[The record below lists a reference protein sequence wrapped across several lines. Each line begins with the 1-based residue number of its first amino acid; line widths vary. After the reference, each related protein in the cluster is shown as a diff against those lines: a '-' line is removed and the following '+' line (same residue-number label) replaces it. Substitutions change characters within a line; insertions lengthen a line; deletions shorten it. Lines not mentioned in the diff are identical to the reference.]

1 MNLNEDLRKATLKL
15 AQQGDTQAIAT
26 LMNQS
31 LQSRGVTAKLTRTG
45 DRLNILLEGD
55 QVPDANSLTAYLQ
68 TSLTKLRAPGIRT
81 VQMVG
86 RQRES
91 AKIAWNRS
99 FNMPEVTPAST
110 PVPPVSQPRASSPAA
125 TSAPASNVTP
135 LRSVTVRRRPPGQIP
150 QTVVVAIAALTL
162 VLIGANI
169 RSIMSLAT
177 GAPTYVASATGPDG
191 RYEAPIID
199 SVYGIPIINV
209 NFNGQ
214 TFPMMVDTGASGTLV
229 TQPMAAALRI
239 QPIGQVESSTAN
251 GVAVFD
257 VGYVR
262 SIEID
267 GATVYNVP
275 VAVGRPDLDIGL
287 LGHDFF
293 QYFDVTIR
301 QNVVEFHPRA
311 R

>member
-1 MNLNEDLRKATLKL
+1 MDSNEDLRKALL
-15 AQQGDTQAIAT
+15 QRAQQGDAQAIAS

-31 LQSRGVTAKLTRTG
+31 LQKREVTAKVTRMG
-45 DRLNILLEGD
+45 DRLKILLESE
-55 QVPDANSLTAYLQ
+55 QVPEAEALTQYLQ
-68 TSLTKLRAPGIRT
+68 TSLTKLRAVGIRS
-81 VQMVG
+81 VQVMG

-91 AKIAWNRS
+91 AKMAWNRS
-99 FNMPEVTPAST
+99 FELEGAAPSPTPTATPGVSSAGVMSRATASHT
-110 PVPPVSQPRASSPAA
+110 VPMRTVAARSQPS
-125 TSAPASNVTP
+125 
-135 LRSVTVRRRPPGQIP
+135 GQIP
-150 QTVVVAIAALTL
+150 QFLLGAIVAVI
-162 VLIGANI
+162 LILMGANI
-169 RSIMSLAT
+169 RSMVSLVT
-177 GAPTYVASATGPDG
+177 GTPNFVASSTGSDG
-191 RYEAPIID
+191 RYEAPIVD
-199 SVYGIPIINV
+199 SLYGIPVINV

-239 QPIGQVESSTAN
+239 RPVGQVESSTAN
-251 GVAVFD
+251 GTAVFD

-262 SIEID
+262 SIEVD

-275 VAVGRPDLDIGL
+275 VAVGMSDLEIGL

-311 R
+311 K